1 MGLQRVVH
9 DLRIEQQQLNAPHI
23 HNKSRRGQ
31 ETKGAEKEIFEGIRL
46 KTFQNIL
53 SKKSAYTKSLMNSK
67 KDKYR
72 DPQTLHHK
80 YTDSKRQG
88 ETLESSWR

>member
-1 MGLQRVVH
+1 MHHIYTIRVA
-9 DLRIEQQQLNAPHI
+9 EA
-23 HNKSRRGQ
+23 RRQ
-31 ETKGAEKEIFEGIRL
+31 IKQKKNIEGIRL

-72 DPQTLHHK
+72 DPQHFIINILTVKDKEKLWK
-80 YTDSKRQG
+80 LAGDEGPITYKG
-88 ETLESSWR
+88 IC